1 MSGSFS
7 KGREIV
13 QAQQRLQSARKSY
26 SDPVPCEV
34 IVAVEDGKTPRIV
47 GVALSVQG
55 AIELTQRL
63 RLESS
68 EVETGSSKPVE
79 YVRVASVLLPR

>member
-13 QAQQRLQSARKSY
+13 QAQQRMQAARKSY

-34 IVAVEDGKTPRIV
+34 IVAVEEGKSPRIV

-55 AIELTQRL
+55 AVELTQQL
-63 RLESS
+63 GLESS
-68 EVETGSSKPVE
+68 GSKTGTSKPVE
-79 YVRVASVLLPR
+79 YVRVTSVLLPR